1 MTIPAATHKI
11 KIRFSG
17 IQEAELLQVSEST
30 NPAVPDTP
38 NQEHSAVS
46 DRLTKLP
53 PFHPAAM
60 KLLTIS
66 GESET
71 AITEFER
78 AFKSDPALTADLL
91 MVANSAAFG
100 FRARV
105 DNIRHAL
112 SLLGLER
119 VRSLGFTIAMSM
131 YVRNV
136 PNKDDVRAVWAHST
150 AAAVIADVLGRIY
163 SSQALYTAG
172 LVHDLGRL
180 GLLLSVGK
188 KYGEVLHNEFADMP
202 ESMKLEKVLFGV
214 THCEAGA
221 LVSRTWGFP
230 DTLQYSMANH
240 HEAYTPENGTA
251 PDLIR
256 TACQMADWL
265 GFPEVKRQDADAAP
279 ALPPKLRNH
288 PDLDPDRL
296 RGLISKQIETM
307 GT

>member
-1 MTIPAATHKI
+1 LLVTPSSAPSAAN
-11 KIRFSG
+11 
-17 IQEAELLQVSEST
+17 V
-30 NPAVPDTP
+30 P
-38 NQEHSAVS
+38 NQEHSAVF

-71 AITEFER
+71 AISEFEK

-150 AAAVIADVLGRIY
+150 ATAVIAEILGRVY
-163 SSQALYTAG
+163 GSPALYTAG

-188 KYGEVLHNEFADMP
+188 KYGEVLGKEFADIE

-214 THCEAGA
+214 NHCEAGA

-230 DTLQYSMANH
+230 DSLQSSIANH
-240 HEAYTPENGTA
+240 HELYTPENGTA

-256 TACQMADWL
+256 ISCQMADWL
-265 GFPEVKRQDADAAP
+265 GFPEVKRQDGDTAP
-279 ALPPKLRNH
+279 ELPPRLRNH
-288 PDLDPDRL
+288 PDLDPERL
-296 RGLISKQIETM
+296 RGSITKQIASMST
-307 GT
+307 

>member
-1 MTIPAATHKI
+1 M
-11 KIRFSG
+11 
-17 IQEAELLQVSEST
+17 EVSEST
-30 NPAVPDTP
+30 NPAAAEIP
-38 NQEHSAVS
+38 NKEHSAVS

-112 SLLGLER
+112 SLLGMER
-119 VRSLGFTIAMSM
+119 IRSLGFTIAMSM

-136 PNKDDVRAVWAHST
+136 PNKDDVRSVWAHST
-150 AAAVIADVLGRIY
+150 ASAVIADVLGRAY
-163 SSQALYTAG
+163 SSHGLYTAG

-188 KYGEVLHNEFADMP
+188 KYGEVLHKEFADIP

-230 DTLQYSMANH
+230 ETLQHSMADH
-240 HEAYTPENGTA
+240 HESYTPENGTA

-256 TACQMADWL
+256 ISCQMADWL
-265 GFPEVKRQDADAAP
+265 GFPEVKLTNVEGPP

-288 PDLDPDRL
+288 PELDPDRL
-296 RGLISKQIETM
+296 KSLIAKQIETM
-307 GT
+307 ST

>member
-1 MTIPAATHKI
+1 LPVSVPPASAGTDKS
-11 KIRFSG
+11 KD
-17 IQEAELLQVSEST
+17 QQA
-30 NPAVPDTP
+30 
-38 NQEHSAVS
+38 AVS

-71 AITEFER
+71 AISEFEK

-112 SLLGLER
+112 TLLGLER
-119 VRSLGFTIAMSM
+119 VRSLGFTIAMSF

-136 PNKDDVRAVWAHST
+136 PNKDDVRTIWEHST
-150 AAAVIADVLGRIY
+150 ASAVIADAMGRVYGLSGI
-163 SSQALYTAG
+163 YTAG

-180 GLLLSVGK
+180 GLLLSVGS
-188 KYGEVLHNEFADMP
+188 KYGEMFTKEFADIP
-202 ESMKLEKVLFGV
+202 ESIHLEKVLFGV
-214 THCEAGA
+214 NHCEAGA
-221 LVSRTWGFP
+221 LVARTWGFP
-230 DTLQYSMANH
+230 ETLQASMADH
-240 HEAYTPENGTA
+240 HEPPAGGNNAA

-256 TACQMADWL
+256 ISCQMADWL
-265 GFPEVKRQDADAAP
+265 GFPEVKRKDIEAAP
-279 ALPPKLRNH
+279 ELPPRLRSHPELEPEKLRE
-288 PDLDPDRL
+288 
-296 RGLISKQIETM
+296 LIAKQIEAM
-307 GT
+307 GK

>member
-1 MTIPAATHKI
+1 LSLSQTPVSATPGH
-11 KIRFSG
+11 
-17 IQEAELLQVSEST
+17 A
-30 NPAVPDTP
+30 NY
-38 NQEHSAVS
+38 EHSAVFE
-46 DRLTKLP
+46 RLTKLP

-60 KLLTIS
+60 KLLNIS

-71 AITEFER
+71 AMTEFEQV
-78 AFKSDPALTADLL
+78 FKSDPALTADLL

-119 VRSLGFTIAMSM
+119 VRSLGFTIAMSI
-131 YVRNV
+131 YVRNLAGS
-136 PNKDDVRAVWAHST
+136 DEVRLVWAHST
-150 AAAVIADVLGRIY
+150 ATAVIADVLGRLYNSPGI
-163 SSQALYTAG
+163 YTAG

-188 KYGEVLHNEFADMP
+188 QYGDVLTKEFADMP

-214 THCEAGA
+214 THCEAGE

-230 DTLQYSMANH
+230 ESLQTCMANH
-240 HEAYTPENGTA
+240 HEVSAHQNGTT

-256 TACQMADWL
+256 ISCQMADWL
-265 GFPEVKRQDADAAP
+265 GFPEIRRQDQDTRPELAP
-279 ALPPKLRNH
+279 RFRND
-288 PDLDPDRL
+288 PQLDPDRL
-296 RGLISKQIETM
+296 RELITKQIAM
-307 GT
+307 MSA

>member
-1 MTIPAATHKI
+1 MA
-11 KIRFSG
+11 
-17 IQEAELLQVSEST
+17 VSSSPVSLT
-30 NPAVPDTP
+30 ADSAKK
-38 NQEHSAVS
+38 EHSAVF

-71 AITEFER
+71 AISEFEK

-136 PNKDDVRAVWAHST
+136 PGKEEVRSVWAHST
-150 AAAVIADVLGRIY
+150 ATAVIADVLGRAY
-163 SSQALYTAG
+163 GSQPMYTAG

-188 KYGEVLHNEFADMP
+188 KYGEVLTKEFADIG
-202 ESMKLEKVLFGV
+202 ESIKLEKVLFGV
-214 THCEAGA
+214 SHCEAGA

-230 DTLQYSMANH
+230 ESLQSSMANH
-240 HEAYTPENGTA
+240 HETYTPENGTA

-256 TACQMADWL
+256 TSCLIADWL
-265 GFPEVKRQDADAAP
+265 GFPEVKRQDLETQP
-279 ALPPKLRNH
+279 ELPPRLRNH
-288 PDLDPDRL
+288 PELEPERL
-296 RGLISKQIETM
+296 RALITKQIASM
-307 GT
+307 SA

>member
-1 MTIPAATHKI
+1 M
-11 KIRFSG
+11 
-17 IQEAELLQVSEST
+17 QVSVSPSSS
-30 NPAVPDTP
+30 PADIPSK
-38 NQEHSAVS
+38 EHHAVS

-71 AITEFER
+71 AITEFEK

-112 SLLGLER
+112 TLLGLER
-119 VRSLGFTIAMSM
+119 VRSLGLTIAMSM

-136 PNKDDVRAVWAHST
+136 PNKEDVRAVWAHST
-150 AAAVIADVLGRIY
+150 ATAVIADVLGRVY
-163 SSQALYTAG
+163 SSQAMYTAG

-188 KYGEVLHNEFADMP
+188 KYGEILTKEFADIP

-230 DTLQYSMANH
+230 DVLQSSMANH

-256 TACQMADWL
+256 ISCQMADWL

-288 PDLDPDRL
+288 PELDPDRL
-296 RGLISKQIETM
+296 RALITKQIASM
-307 GT
+307 SA

>member
-1 MTIPAATHKI
+1 M
-11 KIRFSG
+11 
-17 IQEAELLQVSEST
+17 QVSVSST
-30 NPAVPDTP
+30 SPTADIPTK
-38 NQEHSAVS
+38 EHSAVS

-71 AITEFER
+71 AISEFEK

-112 SLLGLER
+112 TLLGLER

-131 YVRNV
+131 YVRNL
-136 PNKDDVRAVWAHST
+136 PNTEDVRAVWAHST
-150 AAAVIADVLGRIY
+150 ATAVIAEVLGRVY
-163 SSQALYTAG
+163 SSQAMYTAG

-188 KYGEVLHNEFADMP
+188 KYGEILTKEFADMP

-214 THCEAGA
+214 NHCEAGA

-230 DTLQYSMANH
+230 DTLQSSMANH
-240 HEAYTPENGTA
+240 HEAFTPENGTA

-256 TACQMADWL
+256 ISCQMADWL
-265 GFPEVKRQDADAAP
+265 GFPEVKRQDADTAP

-288 PDLDPDRL
+288 PELDPERL
-296 RGLISKQIETM
+296 RGLITKQIAVMST
-307 GT
+307 

>member
-1 MTIPAATHKI
+1 LA
-11 KIRFSG
+11 
-17 IQEAELLQVSEST
+17 VSSSPVSLT
-30 NPAVPDTP
+30 ADSAKK
-38 NQEHSAVS
+38 EHSAVF

-71 AITEFER
+71 AISEFEK

-136 PNKDDVRAVWAHST
+136 PGKEEVRSVWAHST
-150 AAAVIADVLGRIY
+150 ATAVIADVLGRAY
-163 SSQALYTAG
+163 GSQPMYTAG

-188 KYGEVLHNEFADMP
+188 KYGEVLTKEFADIG
-202 ESMKLEKVLFGV
+202 ESIKLEKVLFGV
-214 THCEAGA
+214 SHCEAGA

-230 DTLQYSMANH
+230 ESLQSSMANH
-240 HEAYTPENGTA
+240 HETYTPENGTA

-256 TACQMADWL
+256 TSCLIADWL
-265 GFPEVKRQDADAAP
+265 GFPEVKRQDLETQP
-279 ALPPKLRNH
+279 ELPPRLRNH
-288 PDLDPDRL
+288 PELEPERL
-296 RGLISKQIETM
+296 RALITKQIASM
-307 GT
+307 SA

>member
-1 MTIPAATHKI
+1 MLISPTTVSPA
-11 KIRFSG
+11 G
-17 IQEAELLQVSEST
+17 
-30 NPAVPDTP
+30 NP
-38 NQEHSAVS
+38 NNEHSAVF

-71 AITEFER
+71 AISEFEKV
-78 AFKSDPALTADLL
+78 FKSDPALTADLL

-136 PNKDDVRAVWAHST
+136 PGKDEVRAVWAHST
-150 AAAVIADVLGRIY
+150 ATAVIADVVGRIY
-163 SSQALYTAG
+163 DSSAIYTAG

-180 GLLLSVGK
+180 GLLLSIGK
-188 KYGEVLHNEFADMP
+188 KYGEVLTKEFADIQ
-202 ESMKLEKVLFGV
+202 ECIRLEKVLFGV

-221 LVSRTWGFP
+221 LVARTWGFP
-230 DTLQYSMANH
+230 DILQSAMANH
-240 HEAYTPENGTA
+240 HEAQTEGNGTA
-251 PDLIR
+251 PNLIH
-256 TACQMADWL
+256 TCCQMADWL
-265 GFPEVKRQDADAAP
+265 GFPEVKRKDLEVAP
-279 ALPPKLRNH
+279 ELPARLRGH
-288 PDLDPDRL
+288 PDLDPERL
-296 RGLISKQIETM
+296 RATITKQIATM
-307 GT
+307 ST

>member
-1 MTIPAATHKI
+1 M
-11 KIRFSG
+11 
-17 IQEAELLQVSEST
+17 QVSVSST
-30 NPAVPDTP
+30 PPTADIP
-38 NQEHSAVS
+38 NKEHSAVS

-71 AITEFER
+71 AISEFEK

-112 SLLGLER
+112 TLLGLER

-131 YVRNV
+131 YVRNL
-136 PNKDDVRAVWAHST
+136 PNKEDVRAVWAHST
-150 AAAVIADVLGRIY
+150 ATAVIADVLGRVY
-163 SSQALYTAG
+163 GSQAMYTAG

-188 KYGEVLHNEFADMP
+188 KYGEILTKEFADMP

-214 THCEAGA
+214 NHCEAGA

-230 DTLQYSMANH
+230 DTLQSSMANH
-240 HEAYTPENGTA
+240 HEAFTPENGTA

-256 TACQMADWL
+256 ISCQMADWL

-288 PDLDPDRL
+288 PELDPERL
-296 RGLISKQIETM
+296 RGLITKQIAAMST
-307 GT
+307 